1 MGSSYK
7 TGGTLH
13 ITRGPA
19 SAWLL
24 AALMAACMAVTGT
37 CGAADDAAYPNRAV
51 RLIVPFPPGS
61 PSDILARVI
70 SEPLGQRL
78 GKPMVVDNRA
88 GAGGLAGVEAV
99 ASAAP
104 DGYTLVLGGTG
115 ALAISPALRETMPY
129 NVERDFAPIILAA
142 SFAQMLVVG
151 NQVPVSTVKELVALA
166 KSRKGQGQLNFASG
180 GIGAVNHLAGE
191 LFKSA
196 VGIEATHIPYK
207 GGTPAAINDLMGGQV
222 QFMFSGVSILLPSVK
237 AGKLRGIAVAA
248 PARSALAPD
257 LPTVIESGVPNFTV
271 EVWVGLLAPART
283 PQPVIARINAETTA
297 LLKTAEVRGRLVS
310 LGAEAVGSTP
320 DEFRAYIARDAEKW
334 LRVIRGANIKEE

>member
-1 MGSSYK
+1 MIK
-7 TGGTLH
+7 HTTLA
-13 ITRGPA
+13 GMLLLVACLPC
-19 SAWLL
+19 L
-24 AALMAACMAVTGT
+24 AAENAAE
-37 CGAADDAAYPNRAV
+37 YPNRAV
-51 RLIVPFPPGS
+51 RVIVPFPPGS

-70 SEPLGQRL
+70 TDPLGQRL
-78 GKPMVVDNRA
+78 AKPIVVDNRA
-88 GAGGLAGVEAV
+88 GAGGLAGVEAT

-115 ALAISPALRETMPY
+115 ALAISPALRENMPY

-142 SFAQMLVVG
+142 SFAQMLVTG

-166 KSRKGQGQLNFASG
+166 KSRKGQSQLNFASG
-180 GIGAVNHLAGE
+180 GTGAVNHLAGE

-196 VGIEATHIPYK
+196 TGIEATHIPYK
-207 GGTPAAINDLMGGQV
+207 GGTPAAINDIMGGQV

-237 AGKLRGIAVAA
+237 AGKLKGIAVAA

-271 EVWVGLLAPART
+271 EVWVGLLGPAKT
-283 PQPVIARINAETTA
+283 PQAVIAKVNSETTA
-297 LLKTAEVRGRLVS
+297 VLKSSEVRSRLVA

-320 DEFRAYIARDAEKW
+320 DEFRSYIARDADKW
-334 LRVIRGANIKEE
+334 LRVIRSANIKEE